1 MRCKIGIGMA
11 ILFLGQVLMAAVVD
25 HIEIKGVK
33 VPVIFEA
40 DHRLPLASLQLVF
53 TNSGSIA
60 DGANAGLAKLSAKMM
75 NEGSKT
81 LGSDGFA
88 EALDSKAIGLSAHT
102 GVETFVFELSA
113 LKSEFPTA
121 LELFESLLAVPNIT
135 KDNLKKIQ
143 TNTIGSLM
151 RKANDFDYVANV
163 ALKALLFK
171 GTALAEPASGTLES
185 VKAITLEDVQTFL
198 QEHLVLSRA
207 IVVVGGDV
215 NLTTLKPRLKML
227 LEVLKVGKS
236 EPVKH
241 YEVVQKCADEVITK
255 KTEQAYIYFGA
266 PYHLHVGSPDYY
278 KARVATYIL
287 GTGGFG
293 SRLMEEI
300 RVKRGLAYSAYARLN
315 ISASSNYMMGYLQT
329 KTDSM
334 KEAKA
339 TVKEVIGDFVAKGVS
354 EAELQQAKQFILGS
368 EPLRVETLSQRLSRT
383 FMEYYKGE
391 KIGASLEELKKIEAL
406 DLKTLNA
413 FISDHPEITQLS
425 FAIVTAP

>member
-33 VPVIFEA
+33 VPVVFEA

-60 DGANAGLAKLSAKMM
+60 DGADAGLAKLSAKMM

-113 LKSEFPTA
+113 LKSEFHTA

-171 GTALAEPASGTLES
+171 GTALAAPASGTLES

-215 NLTTLKPRLKML
+215 DLTTLKPRLKTL

-255 KTEQAYIYFGA
+255 KTEQAYIYFGS

-300 RVKRGLAYSAYARLN
+300 RVKRGLAYSAYAQLN

-391 KIGASLEELKKIEAL
+391 KIGASLEELKKIETL

-425 FAIVTAP
+425 FSIVTAP

>member
-1 MRCKIGIGMA
+1 MRRLVGIAAA

-25 HIEIKGVK
+25 YVEVKGVK

-53 TNSGSIA
+53 TNSGSIT
-60 DGANAGLAKLSAKMM
+60 DGAHAGLAKLSARMM

-88 EALDSKAIGLSAHT
+88 DALDSKAIGLSAHA
-102 GVETFVFELSA
+102 GVETFVFELSS
-113 LKSEFPTA
+113 LKSEFNTA
-121 LELFESLLAVPNIT
+121 LALFQSLLADPNVT
-135 KDNLKKIQ
+135 QENLQKIQ
-143 TNTIGSLM
+143 TNTVGSLM
-151 RKANDFDYVANV
+151 RKANDYDYVADV

-171 GTALAEPASGTLES
+171 GTPLAQPASGTPES
-185 VKAITLEDVQTFL
+185 VKAISLENVQKFL

-207 IVVVGGDV
+207 IIVVGGD
-215 NLTTLKPRLKML
+215 LDLAALKTRLHTL
-227 LEVLKVGKS
+227 LEVLNIGTSRKVGHYNAVSKS
-236 EPVKH
+236 A
-241 YEVVQKCADEVITK
+241 QKIITK
-255 KTEQAYIYFGA
+255 KTEQAYIYFGS
-266 PYHLHVGSPDYY
+266 PYNLHVNAPDYY

-300 RVKRGLAYSAYARLN
+300 RVKRGLAYSAYARLH
-315 ISASSNYMMGYLQT
+315 ISASSNYMTGYLQT

-339 TVKEVIGDFVAKGVS
+339 TVIEVIDNFVAKGVS
-354 EAELQQAKQFILGS
+354 ETELKQAKKFLLGS

-383 FMEYYKGE
+383 FMEYYKGQ

-413 FISDHPEITQLS
+413 FIAAHPEINQLG
-425 FAIVTAP
+425 FAIVTSP

>member
-1 MRCKIGIGMA
+1 MRHMVGIGVA

-25 HIEIKGVK
+25 YVEVKGVK

-60 DGANAGLAKLSAKMM
+60 DGAHAGLAKLSAKMM

-88 EALDSKAIGLSAHT
+88 DALDSKAIGLSAHT
-102 GVETFVFELSA
+102 GTETFVFELSA
-113 LKSEFPTA
+113 LKSEFDTA
-121 LELFESLLAVPNIT
+121 LTLFRSLLADPNVT
-135 KDNLKKIQ
+135 QENLNKIQ
-143 TNTIGSLM
+143 TNTVGSLM
-151 RKANDFDYVANV
+151 RKANDYDYVANV

-171 GTALAEPASGTLES
+171 GTPLAQPAAGTPQS
-185 VKAITLEDVQTFL
+185 VKAIALDDVQKFL
-198 QEHLVLSRA
+198 NEHLVLSRA
-207 IVVVGGDV
+207 IVVVGGDLDLAAV
-215 NLTTLKPRLKML
+215 KSRLHTLLA
-227 LEVLKVGKS
+227 VLNVGKS
-236 EPVKH
+236 EQVKH
-241 YEVVQKCADEVITK
+241 YDVVSNSAEEIITK
-255 KTEQAYIYFGA
+255 KTEQAYIYFGS
-266 PYHLHVGSPDYY
+266 PYNLHVDSPEYY

-354 EAELQQAKQFILGS
+354 SAELEQAKKFLLGS

-383 FMEYYKGE
+383 FMEYYKGQ

-406 DLKTLNA
+406 DVKTLNA
-413 FISDHPEITQLS
+413 FIAAHPEINRLS

>member
-1 MRCKIGIGMA
+1 MRQLVGVGIT

-25 HIEIKGVK
+25 YVEVKGVK

-53 TNSGSIA
+53 TNSGSIT
-60 DGANAGLAKLSAKMM
+60 DGAHAGLAKLSAKMM
-75 NEGSKT
+75 NEGSKA

-113 LKSEFPTA
+113 LKSEFDTA
-121 LELFESLLAVPNIT
+121 LELFQSLLENPNIT
-135 KDNLKKIQ
+135 QENLKKIQ
-143 TNTIGSLM
+143 TNIVGGLM
-151 RKANDFDYVANV
+151 RKSNDYDYVANV

-171 GTALAEPASGTLES
+171 GTPLAQPASGTPES
-185 VKAITLEDVQTFL
+185 VNAITLNDVETFL

-207 IVVVGGDV
+207 IVVVGGDLDLAHV
-215 NLTTLKPRLKML
+215 KTRLKRL
-227 LEVLKVGKS
+227 LEVLQVGKS
-236 EPVKH
+236 QKVKH
-241 YEVVQKCADEVITK
+241 YDVVSKSSNDIITK
-255 KTEQAYIYFGA
+255 KTEQAYVYFGS
-266 PYHLHVGSPDYY
+266 PYHLHVNSPDYY

-329 KTDSM
+329 KTESM
-334 KEAKA
+334 AEAQE
-339 TVKEVIGDFVAKGVS
+339 TVKEVIGNFVAKGVS
-354 EAELQQAKQFILGS
+354 AAELEQAKKFLLGS

-383 FMEYYKGE
+383 FMEYYKGQQ
-391 KIGASLEELKKIEAL
+391 IGASLEELKKIEAL
-406 DLKTLNA
+406 DVKTLNT
-413 FISDHPEITQLS
+413 FIAAHPEINRLS